1 MERIIGTGTW
11 FTLSGRCT
19 EVNRCTCPYD
29 PPMTLKQYETKMQ
42 LRKAV
47 PSVYH
52 FLRNQGWLDE
62 CFPVNSSRWKK

>member
-1 MERIIGTGTW
+1 M
-11 FTLSGRCT
+11 
-19 EVNRCTCPYD
+19 NRRKHSYTKVEAFAIA
-29 PPMTLKQYETKMQ
+29 KQYETKMQ

-62 CFPVNSSRWKK
+62 CYPVNSSRWKK